1 MTYDFIGSFLA
12 YGIHLPEEIFEEF
25 FEGDE
30 TVVYEKDGNKIL
42 MKIYGTDDY
51 PKYFGYVD
59 KVFRS
64 GGFTE
69 IDGITLDQMKEV
81 QKDGYEDL
89 FKSFSKNY
97 ELDCEEPKWHCLFA
111 LGDIM

>member
-1 MTYDFIGSFLA
+1 MTYDFVGAFLA

-30 TVVYEKDGNKIL
+30 TVLYEKDDHKIL
-42 MKIYGTDDY
+42 MKIYGTDDN
-51 PKYFGYVD
+51 PKYFGYIN

-69 IDGITLDQMKEV
+69 DEGIDLEELKTIQGE
-81 QKDGYEDL
+81 GYTEL
-89 FKSFSKNY
+89 FKSFSDSY
-97 ELDCEEPKWHCLFA
+97 GLDFGEPKWHCLFA
-111 LGDIM
+111 IGDIM